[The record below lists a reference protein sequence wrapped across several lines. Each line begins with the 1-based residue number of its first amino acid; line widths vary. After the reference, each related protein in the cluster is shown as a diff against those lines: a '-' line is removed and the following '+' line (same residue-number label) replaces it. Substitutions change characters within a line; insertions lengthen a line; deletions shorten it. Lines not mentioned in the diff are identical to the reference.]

1 MNINSGGADN
11 NGTQN
16 VDRLRIDNGSPLTA
30 QADFP
35 GYEEPVELTGLRQI
49 LSPIPAFTRDE
60 DITQRI
66 LKTER
71 KSEGTS
77 ESFWGVDSQTG
88 KFFYLKTEVNS
99 NKLKTEILADAIYK
113 EMGIRVP
120 NKQQVIFEGKH
131 WIASE
136 EIPDAKPCQL
146 ATLEEHR
153 EQLSKGFV
161 VDALLANYDV
171 FGLITNANIL
181 ISEGQLYRID
191 SGGTFNYRGRHGEK
205 SYSQIACPE
214 IDSLRDPAYVTGKVY
229 NGVSNEEITLQ
240 VQELVK
246 KLSNE
251 KIRVLV
257 RESGIDNPHDIE
269 EALIGRLAYLEE
281 RYVTGKGESELESLA
296 SIETFPGVLKV
307 EANNLID
314 NLMQGVD
321 RIERFILEHNGDFE
335 DLERLAADLPQSVEN
350 QPVSP
355 HLLKLLELREQ
366 LKAVLPTN
374 RELNWSEGVD
384 SRELVHS
391 RAAYYQSLNRVNRL
405 LGLPTTTI
413 NEDEEVEDLKRNIE
427 AESIKISQ
435 ELSSHVTGFEDL
447 IKILQSGKLMSKS
460 KQQRETGTYQS
471 KVISKSTFETHQIV
485 FDRRTFRTEY
495 SAPEGS
501 PKVPPVVFMIPSIY
515 LLSNYQ
521 GMESDGWHAFGR
533 NHDEASSIVEDFSI
547 NVGNSNLV
555 IMVPEEYRET
565 LISEVSTMA
574 SNVESSDDLL
584 ERYNIVFMPAS
595 CYREEV
601 TGRLLYSSDFTQ
613 NPKPLQDTY
622 KLAKRALPKQ
632 KLVRG
637 RLLRNGNVGHGSASR
652 NKPLSQYVH
661 LDAQNT

>member
-1 MNINSGGADN
+1 MMNNSSGGKDT
-11 NGTQN
+11 NGTLN
-16 VDRLRIDNGSPLTA
+16 MDGLIVDDGDSLRV

-35 GYEEPVELTGLRQI
+35 RYEEPLELTRLRQI
-49 LSPIPAFTRDE
+49 LSPSPAFTRDE

-66 LKTER
+66 SRTER
-71 KSEGTS
+71 NSEGTA
-77 ESFWGVDSQTG
+77 ESFWCVDSQTG
-88 KFFYLKTEVNS
+88 KSFYLKTETDT

-113 EMGIRVP
+113 ELGIRVP
-120 NKQQVIFEGKH
+120 NKQLVIYEGKN

-136 EIPDAKPCQL
+136 EIPDAEPCQL
-146 ATLEEHR
+146 ATLEERR
-153 EQLSKGFV
+153 EQLSKGFA

-181 ISEGQLYRID
+181 ISEGQLYRVD
-191 SGGTFNYRGRHGEK
+191 SGGAFNYRGRHGEK
-205 SYSQIACPE
+205 PYSPIACPE
-214 IDSLRDPAYVTGKVY
+214 VDSMRDSAYVTGKVY
-229 NGVSNEEITLQ
+229 NEVSNEEISLQ
-240 VQELVK
+240 VQELIQ
-246 KLSNE
+246 KLPAE
-251 KIRVLV
+251 KIGVLV
-257 RESGIDNPHDIE
+257 HESGIDNPQEIE

-281 RYVTGKGESELESLA
+281 RYVIGKGESELESLA
-296 SIETFPGVLKV
+296 SIESFPEVLKV
-307 EANNLID
+307 EANGVVD

-335 DLERLAADLPQSVEN
+335 DLERLVADLPQSVES
-350 QPVSP
+350 QPVSS

-374 RELNWSEGVD
+374 RELNWSEGVG

-405 LGLPTTTI
+405 LGLPTTLI
-413 NEDEEVEDLKRNIE
+413 NEDEEVEHLKRNIE
-427 AESIKISQ
+427 AESIRVSQ

-471 KVISKSTFETHQIV
+471 KVISKSTSETHQIV

-533 NHDEASSIVEDFSI
+533 NHDEATSVVEDFSI

-565 LISEVSTMA
+565 LISELSTMA
-574 SNVESSDDLL
+574 SNGESSEDLL

-601 TGRLLYSSDFTQ
+601 TGRLLYSRDFLKILNHSKILT
-613 NPKPLQDTY
+613 NW
-622 KLAKRALPKQ
+622 Q
-632 KLVRG
+632 KELY
-637 RLLRNGNVGHGSASR
+637 R
-652 NKPLSQYVH
+652 NKNL
-661 LDAQNT
+661 